1 MGLPKYGLPSLFL
14 YLLND
19 YVSLEFFS
27 YIFLPIDSF
36 SLTKATKQSWCSLPV
51 AKRNQIKGLPFLL
64 SSRMSCFTFQR
75 KSKLYFSNTLSPFP
89 ENLTWAIPIIR
100 QSPHLSANNWKM
112 ENRSYVFTNT
122 WFKLYMGRTFRDNC
136 FKTLKEEAYYHTQT
150 LNIFSV
156 SWTWKQSQPSLPH
169 NHI

>member
-1 MGLPKYGLPSLFL
+1 MLNELIGRYLYIKKIVDFFPKSSYWINTLYHLTLNAPWIRMGLPKYGLPSLFL
-14 YLLND
+14 YLLHN

-27 YIFLPIDSF
+27 YSFLPIDNIF
-36 SLTKATKQSWCSLPV
+36 SLTKATKQSWCSLSV

-89 ENLTWAIPIIR
+89 ENLSWAIPIIR

-122 WFKLYMGRTFRDNC
+122 
-136 FKTLKEEAYYHTQT
+136 
-150 LNIFSV
+150 
-156 SWTWKQSQPSLPH
+156 
-169 NHI
+169 